1 MLKGLLG
8 EYFDFFK
15 VKVVCRRL
23 GGESIGIW
31 ILGVW
36 ERGRGL
42 KCLLVICLILC
53 LNLM

>member
-1 MLKGLLG
+1 MKKGIKFIKDMLKGLLG

-31 ILGVW
+31 FLGV
-36 ERGRGL
+36 
-42 KCLLVICLILC
+42 
-53 LNLM
+53 